1 MINSKTKKLVLSSM
15 LLALGIVLPF
25 LTGQIKEIGDTLLPM
40 HMTVMLCG
48 YLCGP
53 VYGGTVGILTPLIR
67 SISFGMPPIYPS
79 AIWMMLELFTYGLIT
94 GLFYLKKK
102 KSSTLYLYFSL
113 IIAMIGGRI
122 VWGIAKVI
130 LLGIASKPFT
140 FQMFIFSGFVD
151 AIPGIILQL
160 IFIPLII
167 KLVSKPTVKEI
178 DKI

>member
-1 MINSKTKKLVLSSM
+1 MIKLKTKRLVLSAM

-53 VYGGTVGILTPLIR
+53 IYGSLVGILTPLTR
-67 SISFGMPPIYPS
+67 SILFGMPPIYPN
-79 AIWMMLELFTYGLIT
+79 AIWMILELFTYGLIT
-94 GLFYLKKK
+94 GLFYVKKK
-102 KSSTLYLYFSL
+102 KYSTLYLYFSL
-113 IIAMIGGRI
+113 IVAMIGGRI

-130 LLGIASKPFT
+130 LLGLKGKPFT
-140 FQMFIFSGFVD
+140 FQMFIFSGFLD

-167 KLVSKPTVKEI
+167 RLTQRPRVKEREEI
-178 DKI
+178 